1 MAARRRT
8 TKAATGKYVIPMGD
22 YDPNSVGYSGE
33 EPIKGVYTFR
43 LINVE
48 AHTVAGT
55 DGYHWTF
62 QLQDHPDFSGWN
74 GHLYTAGADGDG
86 VWKTQ
91 QVAYALT
98 QSTADFTLD
107 PTNEKQV
114 EKFLRDAKLVRASTR
129 MEEYEGED
137 RAKIAKVFPYDELAA
152 ARDKKRYAAEADEDF
167 EDAEEY
173 DDDEEEV
180 DEDEDIDDEVDEDE
194 EDEDDDEEEYDDED
208 AEEEEPE
215 PEPEP
220 APRRRAKPAPAKA
233 AATRAPRKKATRS
246 VPRGRTRA

>member
-33 EPIKGVYTFR
+33 EPTKGVYTFR
-43 LINVE
+43 LLNVE
-48 AHTVAGT
+48 AYTVAGT

-62 QLQDHPDFSGWN
+62 QLQDHPDYSGWN

-173 DDDEEEV
+173 DDEEEV
-180 DEDEDIDDEVDEDE
+180 DEDEDLDEEVDEE
-194 EDEDDDEEEYDDED
+194 EEDDEEEYDDEDDED

-220 APRRRAKPAPAKA
+220 APRRRAKPASAKA